1 MSEFYNLDG
10 IIAELKKE
18 LEKHIEFLAVW
29 EKVTFPTKKDGT
41 PFANMQKNIDGAKIG
56 NTAMC
61 QPGEYNLTVNAYTN
75 TSGYVH
81 DTIDIY
87 NLVKYLK
94 DPAQIAKTQNYMPKQ
109 SYLEQVY
116 AYDMDDIKQAVTAR
130 IEYMTKRVESLK
142 AQIAKA
148 ENAYAAF
155 KAAYATAL
163 DELQTNCDTQDVG
176 YSNGKND
183 LYYAVKDTIVNRYPY
198 C

>member
-1 MSEFYNLDG
+1 MNGYYNLDG
-10 IIAELKKE
+10 IKIE
-18 LEKHIEFLAVW
+18 LEKQLTIAKAFKTEW

-61 QPGEYNLTVNAYTN
+61 QPGEYELTVNAHTK

-81 DTIDIY
+81 DTINIY

-94 DPAQIAKTQNYMPKQ
+94 DPEQIAKTQNYMPKQ

-130 IEYMTKRVESLK
+130 IEYMNLQIESLK
-142 AQIAKA
+142 AQIEKA
-148 ENAYAAF
+148 EKAYTTFRNAYAV
-155 KAAYATAL
+155 AL
-163 DELQTNCDTQDVG
+163 DELKANCDSQDVG
-176 YSNGKND
+176 YSDGKND
-183 LYYAVKDTIVNRYPY
+183 LFYAVKDTIVNRYPY